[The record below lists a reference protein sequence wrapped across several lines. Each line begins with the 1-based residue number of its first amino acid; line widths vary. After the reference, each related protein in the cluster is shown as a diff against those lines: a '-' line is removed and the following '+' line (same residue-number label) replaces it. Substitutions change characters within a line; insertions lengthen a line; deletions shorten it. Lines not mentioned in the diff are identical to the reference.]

1 MCVYVFRGRGFLF
14 LLLSSM
20 YGNVELELA
29 QLETSGFLFGT
40 KEKNS
45 LSGPLLHSLTVAVS
59 VCYPV
64 CECVSV
70 NKLCVCVWVDGN
82 NNAAVGKRLSIHTN
96 THKCQPKFGQWFNH
110 WSKSESFRSLKHT
123 DTHNRTQQTRPHS
136 HDCNCM
142 YMYSGPWMYA
152 TLRAIAL
159 KVLWHYSQAMWFIVL
174 ARPLLPAWLDF

>member
-1 MCVYVFRGRGFLF
+1 LF

-70 NKLCVCVWVDGN
+70 NKLCVCVCGWM
-82 NNAAVGKRLSIHTN
+82 ATTMQQSASAYRYIQTHTN
-96 THKCQPKFGQWFNH
+96 ASRN
-110 WSKSESFRSLKHT
+110 SV
-123 DTHNRTQQTRPHS
+123 
-136 HDCNCM
+136 
-142 YMYSGPWMYA
+142 SGLIIEVKA
-152 TLRAIAL
+152 KASA
-159 KVLWHYSQAMWFIVL
+159 H
-174 ARPLLPAWLDF
+174 